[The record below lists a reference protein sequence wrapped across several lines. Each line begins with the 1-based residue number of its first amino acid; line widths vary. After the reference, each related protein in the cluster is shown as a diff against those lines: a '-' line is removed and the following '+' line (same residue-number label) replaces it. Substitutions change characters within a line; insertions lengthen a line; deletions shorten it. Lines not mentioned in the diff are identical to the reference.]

1 MVPINTRRDFG
12 IGIEIDE
19 GPRGGDSLIV
29 SPPASLGD
37 GAQVKVEPDN
47 APGQQGGTPAG
58 GDAKKAGPPASATPG
73 GGDGGPGAPGGPEK
87 EKVSER

>member
-12 IGIEIDE
+12 TGIEIDE

-29 SPPASLGD
+29 SPPASLSD

-47 APGQQGGTPAG
+47 APGQQG

>member
-12 IGIEIDE
+12 TGIEIDE

-29 SPPASLGD
+29 GPPAPLSD

-47 APGQQGGTPAG
+47 ATGQQGGTPAG
-58 GDAKKAGPPASATPG
+58 GDAKKGPPAWFGDAG
-73 GGDGGPGAPGGPEK
+73 GW
-87 EKVSER
+87 